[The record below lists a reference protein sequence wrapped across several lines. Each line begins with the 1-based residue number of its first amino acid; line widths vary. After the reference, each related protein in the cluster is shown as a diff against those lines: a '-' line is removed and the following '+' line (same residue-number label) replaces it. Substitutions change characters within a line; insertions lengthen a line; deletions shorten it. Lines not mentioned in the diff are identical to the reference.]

1 MGRLGRFTLS
11 VLLFTAVS
19 AVHAF
24 AQPAEVDEPVLQDYC
39 PSCDDNKTPEYMP
52 YGFTAEIAYAGPTV
66 LRMQLLG
73 LRIFSIKKKALIGLP
88 LIAADI
94 DFDEWNEGWKISDEG
109 ILGFFL
115 CIGAFGGNGHD
126 FRIWLDYLLFGNTY
140 YPLTEDAKIGLF
152 ETHHILDYAI
162 YDAALGKPWEFG
174 FSEAAG
180 VKFIYSKSRTGDVY
194 YLDVGANVRLTNKA
208 FRYGVFVQ
216 FGGAGTHT

>member
-1 MGRLGRFTLS
+1 MGRLGKFNLF
-11 VLLFTAVS
+11 VFLFTAVS

-24 AQPAEVDEPVLQDYC
+24 AQPAEVDESILREYC
-39 PSCDDNKTPEYMP
+39 PRCNDSKPPDYMP

-66 LRMQLLG
+66 LSVQLG
-73 LRIFSIKKKALIGLP
+73 GRFSSIKGKALVGIPILS
-88 LIAADI
+88 ADI
-94 DFDEWNEGWKISDEG
+94 DFDEWSEGWKISDEG

-140 YPLTEDAKIGLF
+140 YPLTEDASIGLF
-152 ETHHILDYAI
+152 ETHHILDYLI
-162 YDAALGKPWEFG
+162 YDTSLGKPWEFG

-208 FRYGVFVQ
+208 FRFGAFVQ
-216 FGGAGTHT
+216 FGFTGTHT

>member
-1 MGRLGRFTLS
+1 MRFNLS
-11 VLLFTAVS
+11 VFLFVAVS
-19 AVHAF
+19 AVLAF
-24 AQPAEVDEPVLQDYC
+24 AQPAEVDESILREYC
-39 PSCDDNKTPEYMP
+39 PRCNDSKPPDYMP

-66 LRMQLLG
+66 LSVQLG
-73 LRIFSIKKKALIGLP
+73 GRFSSIKGKALVGIPILS
-88 LIAADI
+88 ADI
-94 DFDEWNEGWKISDEG
+94 DFDEWSEGWKISDEG

-140 YPLTEDAKIGLF
+140 YPLTEDASIGLF

-180 VKFIYSKSRTGDVY
+180 VRLVYAKGNHGGKS
-194 YLDVGANVRLTNKA
+194 YLDLGANVRLTNKA
-208 FRYGVFVQ
+208 FRFGVFVQ
-216 FGGAGTHT
+216 LGGAGTHT

>member
-1 MGRLGRFTLS
+1 MGRLGKFNLF
-11 VLLFTAVS
+11 VFLFTAVS

-24 AQPAEVDEPVLQDYC
+24 AQPAEVDESILREYC
-39 PSCDDNKTPEYMP
+39 PRCNDNKPPDYMP

-66 LRMQLLG
+66 LRMQLFG

-140 YPLTEDAKIGLF
+140 YPLTEDASIGLF
-152 ETHHILDYAI
+152 ETHHIVDYLI
-162 YDAALGKPWEFG
+162 YDTSLGKPWEFG

-180 VKFIYSKSRTGDVY
+180 VRLVYAKGNHGGKS
-194 YLDVGANVRLTNKA
+194 YLDLGANVRLTNKA
-208 FRYGVFVQ
+208 FRFGAFVQ
-216 FGGAGTHT
+216 FGFTGTHT

>member
-1 MGRLGRFTLS
+1 MGRLGRFNLS
-11 VLLFTAVS
+11 VLLFIAVS
-19 AVHAF
+19 AVLAF
-24 AQPAEVDEPVLQDYC
+24 AQPAEVDESILREYC
-39 PSCDDNKTPEYMP
+39 PRCNDNKPPDYMP

-66 LRMQLLG
+66 LRMQLFG

-109 ILGFFL
+109 ILGFFI
-115 CIGAFGGNGHD
+115 CFAAIEGGGD
-126 FRIWLDYLLFGNTY
+126 LGTWLGYLLFGNTY
-140 YPLTEDAKIGLF
+140 YPLTEDASIGLF

-180 VKFIYSKSRTGDVY
+180 VRLVYAKGNHGGKS
-194 YLDVGANVRLTNKA
+194 YLDLGANIRLTNKA

>member
-1 MGRLGRFTLS
+1 
-11 VLLFTAVS
+11 
-19 AVHAF
+19 
-24 AQPAEVDEPVLQDYC
+24 
-39 PSCDDNKTPEYMP
+39 MP

-66 LRMQLLG
+66 LRMQLFG

-109 ILGFFL
+109 ILGFFI
-115 CIGAFGGNGHD
+115 CFASIEGGGD
-126 FRIWLDYLLFGNTY
+126 LGTWLGYLLFGNTY
-140 YPLTEDAKIGLF
+140 YPLTEDASIGLF

-174 FSEAAG
+174 FSEVAG
-180 VKFIYSKSRTGDVY
+180 VRLVYAKGNHGGKS
-194 YLDVGANVRLTNKA
+194 YLDLGANVRLTNKA
-208 FRYGVFVQ
+208 FRFGVFVQ

>member
-1 MGRLGRFTLS
+1 MGRLGKFNLF
-11 VLLFTAVS
+11 VFLFTAVS
-19 AVHAF
+19 AVLAF
-24 AQPAEVDEPVLQDYC
+24 AQPAEVDESILREYC
-39 PSCDDNKTPEYMP
+39 PRCNDSKPPDYMP

-66 LRMQLLG
+66 LSVQLG
-73 LRIFSIKKKALIGLP
+73 GRFSSIKGKALVGIPILS
-88 LIAADI
+88 ADI
-94 DFDEWNEGWKISDEG
+94 DFDEWSEGWKISDEG

-152 ETHHILDYAI
+152 ESHHIVDYLI
-162 YDAALGKPWEFG
+162 YDTSLGKPWEFG

-208 FRYGVFVQ
+208 FRFGAFVQ
-216 FGGAGTHT
+216 FGFTGTHT

>member
-24 AQPAEVDEPVLQDYC
+24 AQLAEVDEPVLQDYC

-66 LRMQLLG
+66 LRMQLFG

-109 ILGFFL
+109 ILGFFI
-115 CIGAFGGNGHD
+115 CFAAIEGGGD
-126 FRIWLDYLLFGNTY
+126 LGTWLGYLLFGNMY
-140 YPLTEDAKIGLF
+140 YPLTEDASIGLF
-152 ETHHILDYAI
+152 ESHHIVDYLI
-162 YDAALGKPWEFG
+162 YDTSLGKPWEFG

-208 FRYGVFVQ
+208 FRFGAFVQ
-216 FGGAGTHT
+216 FGFSGTHT

>member
-1 MGRLGRFTLS
+1 MGWLGKFNLF
-11 VLLFTAVS
+11 VFLFTAVS

-24 AQPAEVDEPVLQDYC
+24 AQPAEVDGPILQDYC
-39 PSCDDNKTPEYMP
+39 PRCNDSKPPDYMP

-66 LRMQLLG
+66 LSVQLG
-73 LRIFSIKKKALIGLP
+73 GRFSSIKGKALVGIPILS
-88 LIAADI
+88 ADI
-94 DFDEWNEGWKISDEG
+94 DFDEWSEGWKISDEG

-140 YPLTEDAKIGLF
+140 YPLTEDASIGLF
-152 ETHHILDYAI
+152 ETHHIVDYLI
-162 YDAALGKPWEFG
+162 YDTSLGKPWEFG

-208 FRYGVFVQ
+208 FRFGAFVQ
-216 FGGAGTHT
+216 FGFTGTYT

>member
-1 MGRLGRFTLS
+1 MRFNLS
-11 VLLFTAVS
+11 VFLFVAVS
-19 AVHAF
+19 AVLAF
-24 AQPAEVDEPVLQDYC
+24 AQPAEVDESILREYC
-39 PSCDDNKTPEYMP
+39 PRCNDSKPPDYMP

-66 LRMQLLG
+66 LSVQLG
-73 LRIFSIKKKALIGLP
+73 GRFSSIKGKALVGIPILS
-88 LIAADI
+88 ADI
-94 DFDEWNEGWKISDEG
+94 DFDEWSEGWKISDEG

-140 YPLTEDAKIGLF
+140 YPLTEDASIGLF
-152 ETHHILDYAI
+152 ETHHIVDYLI
-162 YDAALGKPWEFG
+162 YDTSLGKPWEFG

-208 FRYGVFVQ
+208 FRFGVFVQ
-216 FGGAGTHT
+216 LGGAGTHT

>member
-19 AVHAF
+19 AVLVF

-66 LRMQLLG
+66 LRMQLFG

-140 YPLTEDAKIGLF
+140 YPLTEDASIGLF
-152 ETHHILDYAI
+152 ETHHIVDYLI
-162 YDAALGKPWEFG
+162 YDTSFGKPWEFG

-208 FRYGVFVQ
+208 FRFGAFVQ
-216 FGGAGTHT
+216 FGFTGTHT

>member
-1 MGRLGRFTLS
+1 MRFNLS
-11 VLLFTAVS
+11 VFLLVAVS
-19 AVHAF
+19 AVLAF
-24 AQPAEVDEPVLQDYC
+24 AQPAEVDGPILQDYC

-94 DFDEWNEGWKISDEG
+94 DFDEWSEGWKISDEG

-140 YPLTEDAKIGLF
+140 YPLTEDASIGLF
-152 ETHHILDYAI
+152 ETHHIVDYLI
-162 YDAALGKPWEFG
+162 YDTSFGKPWEFG

-208 FRYGVFVQ
+208 FRFGAFVQ
-216 FGGAGTHT
+216 FGFTGTHT